1 MATETET
8 RALID
13 RLAAA
18 PEPVRPIAPPMH
30 RAALWLALSLPITG
44 ALVLAMTPRA
54 DLALK
59 LAESRFVLE
68 QAGALVTAI
77 AAAAAAF
84 AMVVPGLS
92 RRWAA
97 FGLAPAAAWV
107 LTLGAGCVS
116 DLARSGREG
125 LALGADAM
133 CLPYIAMIGM
143 APAALLVAM
152 LRRGAPTAPRGALF
166 LAMLA
171 AAAMGNFGLRFFH
184 EQDAG
189 LMVLVWQFGSVLLLA
204 SLGGLCGPHVLCWR
218 HRSA

>member
-1 MATETET
+1 MATQTET

-18 PEPVRPIAPPMH
+18 LEPVRPIAPPLH
-30 RAALWLALSLPITG
+30 RAALWLALSLPAAAAVVMAIG
-44 ALVLAMTPRA
+44 PRP

-59 LAESRFVLE
+59 LSEGRFVLE
-68 QAGALVTAI
+68 QAGALTTAF
-77 AAAAAAF
+77 AAAVAAF

-92 RRWAA
+92 RRWALA
-97 FGLAPAAAWV
+97 GLAPAAAWV
-107 LTLGAGCVS
+107 LTLGAGCVA
-116 DLARSGREG
+116 DLWRTGRAG
-125 LALGADAM
+125 LALGFDAM
-133 CLPYIAMIGM
+133 CLPYIAMVGI
-143 APAALLVAM
+143 APAALIVVM

-166 LAMLA
+166 MAMLA
-171 AAAMGNFGLRFFH
+171 AAAVGNFGLRFFH

-218 HRSA
+218 HAST